1 MAMKAEVVVIAR
13 TSLAAARSSRLT
25 EVEPQRFTNHL
36 RKPFPGEFTN
46 FMYHFAI
53 RFPQSYG
60 RRLVPIVGQVPNI
73 TIIYGHFEKLV
84 AFVWPTGIGSNAPV
98 NSTVDVGFISKH
110 DRVAFPQGA
119 SLSPSSVEMLAPASG
134 VTLAF
139 LATQFPGRHPRQAE
153 NDRGAAHYGTGTSI
167 CDRGTRG
174 RRPPGQ

>member
-1 MAMKAEVVVIAR
+1 MAMMAATLPESWFKLRTGPSTGQLTKAEVVVIAR

-73 TIIYGHFEKLV
+73 TIIYGHF
-84 AFVWPTGIGSNAPV
+84 
-98 NSTVDVGFISKH
+98 
-110 DRVAFPQGA
+110 
-119 SLSPSSVEMLAPASG
+119 
-134 VTLAF
+134 
-139 LATQFPGRHPRQAE
+139 
-153 NDRGAAHYGTGTSI
+153 
-167 CDRGTRG
+167 
-174 RRPPGQ
+174 